1 MAACTRSEIID
12 YTHRIAK
19 FGQEVADKKRP
30 SAFTFEIWDFM
41 QNAKKTSKA
50 DVNQVIEYTRAQR
63 MLEGSKTIL
72 GIDETKTEEPTVVSD
87 DDDEDDLFKWFVFQ
101 LI

>member
-1 MAACTRSEIID
+1 
-12 YTHRIAK
+12 
-19 FGQEVADKKRP
+19 
-30 SAFTFEIWDFM
+30 M